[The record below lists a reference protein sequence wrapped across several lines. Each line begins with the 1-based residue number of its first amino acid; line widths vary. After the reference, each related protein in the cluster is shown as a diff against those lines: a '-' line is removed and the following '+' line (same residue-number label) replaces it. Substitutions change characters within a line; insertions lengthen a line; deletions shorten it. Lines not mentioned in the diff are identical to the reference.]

1 MIDNNPAVVRELG
14 DGVIDDDQSDI
25 QSIVSSSTSL
35 RESILNYR
43 VENGRTYHRYKDGK
57 YTKPNDEREMERL
70 ELENE
75 LWLISLDFTCGVA
88 PPCRMDNET
97 ACGRVLDVG
106 TGSGIWAVN
115 FADDHPEAEVIGIDL
130 SPPLCDYVPP
140 NLKFEIDDLEEEWT
154 WSRPFNYIHSRVMTG
169 AINDWDLYL
178 RRCYDN
184 LEPGGWIEL
193 QELDVHVTSDD
204 GTLTPHHALSHWS
217 RLLAAASQ
225 KLGRPYIDPRALATG
240 DPTTGL
246 AAAGFVDVSVTTFKW
261 PLNEWPKSAKHKQL
275 GRIQLEN
282 GTTGMEAFTMAAF
295 TRAFKWTPEAVNVF
309 LVDVRND
316 LRDRDIHAYMPA

>member
-1 MIDNNPAVVRELG
+1 MISNNPAGVLELV
-14 DGVIDDDQSDI
+14 DGIIDDDR
-25 QSIVSSSTSL
+25 TSL

-88 PPCRMDNET
+88 PPCRMDNQT

-106 TGSGIWAVN
+106 TGSGIWAVS

-169 AINDWDLYL
+169 AIDDWDLHL

-204 GTLTPHHALSHWS
+204 GTLTPHHALA
-217 RLLAAASQ
+217 L
-225 KLGRPYIDPRALATG
+225 LGRPYIDPRA
-240 DPTTGL
+240 L

-295 TRAFKWTPEAVNVF
+295 TRAFK
-309 LVDVRND
+309 
-316 LRDRDIHAYMPA
+316 

>member
-1 MIDNNPAVVRELG
+1 
-14 DGVIDDDQSDI
+14 
-25 QSIVSSSTSL
+25 
-35 RESILNYR
+35 
-43 VENGRTYHRYKDGK
+43 
-57 YTKPNDEREMERL
+57 
-70 ELENE
+70 
-75 LWLISLDFTCGVA
+75 
-88 PPCRMDNET
+88 MDNET

-115 FADDHPEAEVIGIDL
+115 FADDHPEAE
-130 SPPLCDYVPP
+130 
-140 NLKFEIDDLEEEWT
+140 IDDVEEEWT

-169 AINDWDLYL
+169 AIDDWDLYP
-178 RRCYDN
+178 RRCYEHQTHSN

-193 QELDVHVTSDD
+193 QELDVNVTSDD
-204 GTLTPHHALSHWS
+204 GTLTPHHVLSHWS

-225 KLGRPYIDPRALATG
+225 KLGRPYIDPRALAAAH

-246 AAAGFVDVSVTTFKW
+246 AAVGFVDVSVTTFKW

-316 LRDRDIHAYMPA
+316 LRDRDIHAYMLA